1 MATRKTTKAPWKYS
15 DEIRE
20 AAVRKM
26 LAPNAPPVLTLS
38 RELQISDATL
48 HNWKKIA
55 IAAKREEANAEREI
69 KWAEKVNARPSAARE
84 DSSEVERLRKELR
97 EAQELVR
104 KMSLRLLEDHD
115 VI

>member
-1 MATRKTTKAPWKYS
+1 MATKKTTKAPWKYP
-15 DEIRE
+15 DEVRE

-55 IAAKREEANAEREI
+55 LAAKREEANAEREI
-69 KWAEKVNARPSAARE
+69 KWAEKVNARPSVARE
-84 DSSEVERLRKELR
+84 ATEVERLRKELR

>member
-1 MATRKTTKAPWKYS
+1 MATKKTTKAPWKYP
-15 DEIRE
+15 DEVRE

-55 IAAKREEANAEREI
+55 LAAKREEANAEREI
-69 KWAEKVNARPSAARE
+69 KWAEKVNARPPVARE
-84 DSSEVERLRKELR
+84 ATEVERLRKELR

>member
-1 MATRKTTKAPWKYS
+1 MATKKTTKAPWKYP
-15 DEIRE
+15 DEVRE

-55 IAAKREEANAEREI
+55 LAAKREETNAEREI
-69 KWAEKVNARPSAARE
+69 RWAEKVNARPSEARE
-84 DSSEVERLRKELR
+84 ATEVERLKKELR

-104 KMSLRLLEDHD
+104 KMSLRLLEAHD
-115 VI
+115 VL